1 MNLNQFYY
9 FNELVKQ
16 HQFSRAAQLLQ
27 ISQPSLS
34 NSIKKLEKE
43 LNCDLIVRKN
53 GRTEL
58 TNYGQIFYEAS
69 TSIVATFEKAKH
81 DIKQAQRGENN
92 TIELG
97 CIPTA
102 SEFFLPHFINAFK
115 EQCSRPIHYLY
126 HDTLPKHICQELQN
140 ENYDI
145 GICTKVDNYPDLIFI
160 PLYIE
165 DTIFTAKQDSNLA
178 AKLVLPKNTRIIYL
192 VYNSKAKLSPST
204 QELINF
210 VTK

>member
-1 MNLNQFYY
+1 MNLNQLYY

-34 NSIKKLEKE
+34 ASIKKLEKE
-43 LNCDLIVRKN
+43 LNCDLIVHKN

-58 TNYGQIFYEAS
+58 TDYGQIFYEAS
-69 TSIVATFEKAKH
+69 TTIITILERAKH
-81 DIKQAQRGENN
+81 DIKQAQRSKTN

-102 SEFFLPHFINAFK
+102 SELFLPHFINAFNK
-115 EQCSRPIHYLY
+115 QYPTPIHFLC
-126 HDTLPKHICQELQN
+126 HDASSEHICHELQN
-140 ENYDI
+140 QNFDI
-145 GICTKVDNYPDLIFI
+145 GICTQVNNYPDLDFI

-165 DTIFTAKQDSNLA
+165 NTIFTTQQNNNLTAKI
-178 AKLVLPKNTRIIYL
+178 VLPKNTRIVYL
-192 VYNSKAKLSPST
+192 VYNPQSQLSPAT
-204 QELINF
+204 KKMINF